1 VSEPTVDWRE
11 ADPLEL
17 LSVPRAAKR
26 LKIDPATLRAM
37 IRAGLVNALKIGQEH
52 RVPASALADLHEA
65 IRRGELREL
74 IVTKG
79 GDDGVRV
86 TPIVDQKTRRRVA

>member
-1 VSEPTVDWRE
+1 MEAFDWRDL
-11 ADPLEL
+11 DPLEL

-26 LKIDPATLRAM
+26 LKIDANTLRGM

-52 RVPASALADLHEA
+52 RIPAAALSDLHEA

-79 GDDGVRV
+79 DEGVKV
-86 TPIVDQKTRRRVA
+86 TPIVDAKQRRRVA